1 MRSKHFFYIFTKQ
14 ISHKKYLKNN
24 YLKSKITFKK
34 KLLCPLKNMSDY
46 EAITSYIYIYFLT
59 KQISDKKYF
68 KFFYHKSISLNMLDY
83 QAFTSYIFFHQT
95 NSFIYIYI

>member
-1 MRSKHFFYIFTKQ
+1 MKQ
-14 ISHKKYLKNN
+14 S
-24 YLKSKITFKK
+24 
-34 KLLCPLKNMSDY
+34 LL
-46 EAITSYIYIYFLT
+46 IYIYFLT

-95 NSFIYIYI
+95 NSFIYIYMMK